1 MIEVKLDSAKLG
13 KIIILIN
20 YGKTLKNCHTISR
33 GRRELRVRVRSRRLR
48 GSRQLEQQAACS
60 MQQAAVIKSCNKK
73 LLGVHSGSPRLLL
86 VLMACNFSLAP
97 DSRVRGQVR
106 LLQLLLLGLA
116 WLLTANG
123 KWCGKDEAAGEVAV
137 GLGLGTWWNRA
148 HLN

>member
-33 GRRELRVRVRSRRLR
+33 DRRELRVRVRSRGLR
-48 GSRQLEQQAACS
+48 GSRQLE
-60 MQQAAVIKSCNKK
+60 QQAAVIKSCNKK

-106 LLQLLLLGLA
+106 LLLGLA
-116 WLLTANG
+116 FDG
-123 KWCGKDEAAGEVAV
+123 K
-137 GLGLGTWWNRA
+137 R
-148 HLN
+148 

>member
-33 GRRELRVRVRSRRLR
+33 GRRELRVRVRFRRLR
-48 GSRQLEQQAACS
+48 GSRQLEQQAACG

-106 LLQLLLLGLA
+106 LLLGLA
-116 WLLTANG
+116 FDG
-123 KWCGKDEAAGEVAV
+123 K
-137 GLGLGTWWNRA
+137 R
-148 HLN
+148 

>member
-1 MIEVKLDSAKLG
+1 MAKHW
-13 KIIILIN
+13 
-20 YGKTLKNCHTISR
+20 KNCHTKQGQGQEGTESESALSTITW
-33 GRRELRVRVRSRRLR
+33 
-48 GSRQLEQQAACS
+48 QQAARAAGG

-106 LLQLLLLGLA
+106 RLLLLLLGLA

-123 KWCGKDEAAGEVAV
+123 KCCGKDEAAGE
-137 GLGLGTWWNRA
+137 GRWQLGWGWAHAGTART
-148 HLN
+148 